1 MKKVLA
7 YIVAFSTMISGFVIA
22 QKGCNEVKDIVK
34 RSSLSQDINNLI
46 GKVKDKF
53 KNKDNEVIEETI
65 KQNET
70 TNSYEETVELTTN
83 SVTEEDII
91 PTTIEETIP
100 EETIPEETIP
110 EETEYQ
116 YSDVEISSFATV
128 DLPLYDEY
136 GNIVCM
142 VEKYEKVIIT
152 DLTNYFN
159 RLVKC
164 KLSDDTVGY
173 IDFTM
178 LELLPET
185 YAEVDISEQKVY
197 CYYQGELVL
206 VADCVTGIPTY
217 GTTKGTN
224 KGYTEIN
231 GKLYNSKLMG
241 NAPSKIFISFNSD
254 GEGFHD
260 ARWRNQFGG
269 DIYLT
274 NGSHGCVN
282 MRLEDVL
289 VLDKYLDKGN
299 KVLVH
304 K

>member
-7 YIVAFSTMISGFVIA
+7 YIIAFSTMISGFVIA
-22 QKGCNEVKDIVK
+22 QKGYDEVKDIVK

-53 KNKDNEVIEETI
+53 KNKDNEVIEEII
-65 KQNET
+65 KET
-70 TNSYEETVELTTN
+70 ENTNSYEETVELTTTP
-83 SVTEEDII
+83 VTEETI
-91 PTTIEETIP
+91 PTTIEETIIEETIP
-100 EETIPEETIP
+100 EETIPEETILEETIP
-110 EETEYQ
+110 EETEYK

-136 GNIVCM
+136 GNILCM

-152 DLTNYFN
+152 DLTNYYN

-164 KLSDDTVGY
+164 KLSDDTIGY

-178 LELLPET
+178 LEILPET

-197 CYYQGELVL
+197 CYYQGELVI

-241 NAPSKIFISFNSD
+241 DAHLRYLFPLIQMVKVFMMLVGAINLEETFI
-254 GEGFHD
+254 
-260 ARWRNQFGG
+260 
-269 DIYLT
+269 
-274 NGSHGCVN
+274 
-282 MRLEDVL
+282 
-289 VLDKYLDKGN
+289 
-299 KVLVH
+299 
-304 K
+304 

>member
-7 YIVAFSTMISGFVIA
+7 YIIAFSTMISGFVIA

-53 KNKDNEVIEETI
+53 KNEDNEVIEETI

-91 PTTIEETIP
+91 PTTI

>member
-22 QKGCNEVKDIVK
+22 QKGCSVVKDNVK
-34 RSSLSQDINNLI
+34 RSSLSQDIDNLLDKI
-46 GKVKDKF
+46 KGKF

-65 KQNET
+65 KET
-70 TNSYEETVELTTN
+70 ENTNSYEETVELTTTP
-83 SVTEEDII
+83 VTEEETI
-91 PTTIEETIP
+91 PTTIEETII

-110 EETEYQ
+110 EETEYK
-116 YSDVEISSFATV
+116 YSDVEIPTFATV

-136 GNIVCM
+136 GNILYM

-152 DLTNYFN
+152 DLTNNFN

-185 YAEVDISEQKVY
+185 YAKVDISEQKVY
-197 CYYQGELVL
+197 CYYQGQLVL
-206 VADCVTGIPTY
+206 TADCVTGIPTY

-224 KGYTEIN
+224 KGYTKIN
-231 GKLYNSKLMG
+231 GKSYNTTLMLDTP
-241 NAPSKIFISFNSD
+241 AEIFISFNPD

-260 ARWRNQFGG
+260 SKRSQFGG
-269 DIYLT
+269 NIYLT

-282 MRLEDVL
+282 MRLEDVK
-289 VLDKYLDKGN
+289 VLDKHLEPGDH
-299 KVLVH
+299 VLVH

>member
-7 YIVAFSTMISGFVIA
+7 YIVAFSTMISGFVIG
-22 QKGCNEVKDIVK
+22 QKGCSVVKNNIK
-34 RSSLSQDINNLI
+34 RSSLSQDIDNLLDKI
-46 GKVKDKF
+46 KGKF
-53 KNKDNEVIEETI
+53 KNKDNVVIEENI
-65 KQNET
+65 KET
-70 TNSYEETVELTTN
+70 ENTNNHEEIEDLTT
-83 SVTEEDII
+83 SPVTEETI

-100 EETIPEETIP
+100 EETIPEETK
-110 EETEYQ
+110 YK
-116 YSDVEISSFATV
+116 YSDVEIPTFATV

-136 GNIVCM
+136 GKILYM

-152 DLTNYFN
+152 DLTNNFD

-197 CYYQGELVL
+197 CYYQGQLVL
-206 VADCVTGIPTY
+206 TADCVTGIPTY

-231 GKLYNSKLMG
+231 GKLYDSKLMG
-241 NAPSKIFISFNSD
+241 GAPSKIFISFNSD

-260 ARWRNQFGG
+260 ARWRSKFGG

-282 MRLEDVL
+282 MKLEDVEIL
-289 VLDKYLDKGN
+289 NEYLHRGD

>member
-22 QKGCNEVKDIVK
+22 QKGYNEVKDIVK

-91 PTTIEETIP
+91 PTTI

-241 NAPSKIFISFNSD
+241 GAPSKIFISFNSD

>member
-22 QKGCNEVKDIVK
+22 QKGYNEVKDIVK

-91 PTTIEETIP
+91 PTTI

-197 CYYQGELVL
+197 CYYQGDLVL

>member
-7 YIVAFSTMISGFVIA
+7 YIVAFSTMISGFILA

-34 RSSLSQDINNLI
+34 SFSLSQDINNLI

-53 KNKDNEVIEETI
+53 KNKDNEVIEEAI

-70 TNSYEETVELTTN
+70 TNSYEETVELTNN

-231 GKLYNSKLMG
+231 GKSYNTTLMLDTP
-241 NAPSKIFISFNSD
+241 AEIFISFNPD

-260 ARWRNQFGG
+260 SKRSQFGG

-282 MRLEDVL
+282 MRLEDVK
-289 VLDKYLDKGN
+289 VLDKHLEPGDH
-299 KVLVH
+299 VLVH

>member
-22 QKGCNEVKDIVK
+22 QKGCSVVKDNIK
-34 RSSLSQDINNLI
+34 RSSLSQDIDNLLDKI
-46 GKVKDKF
+46 KGKF
-53 KNKDNEVIEETI
+53 KNKNNEVIEETI
-65 KQNET
+65 GQTQN
-70 TNSYEETVELTTN
+70 TNSYEETVELTTTP
-83 SVTEEDII
+83 VTEETI
-91 PTTIEETIP
+91 PSTIEETIIEETIP
-100 EETIPEETIP
+100 EETIPK
-110 EETEYQ
+110 ETEYQ
-116 YSDVEISSFATV
+116 YSDVEIPTFATI

-136 GNIVCM
+136 GNILCM

-152 DLTNYFN
+152 DLTNNFN

-241 NAPSKIFISFNSD
+241 GAPSKIFISFNSD

-282 MRLEDVL
+282 MKLEDVE
-289 VLDKYLDKGN
+289 VLDEYLHRGD

>member
-7 YIVAFSTMISGFVIA
+7 YIIAFSTMISGFVIA
-22 QKGCNEVKDIVK
+22 QKGYNEVKDIVK

-91 PTTIEETIP
+91 PTIIEETIP

-197 CYYQGELVL
+197 CYYQGDLVL

-260 ARWRNQFGG
+260 ARWRSKFGG

-282 MRLEDVL
+282 MRLEDVK
-289 VLDKYLDKGN
+289 VLDKHLKAGDH
-299 KVLVH
+299 VLVH

>member
-7 YIVAFSTMISGFVIA
+7 YIIAFSTMISGFVIA
-22 QKGCNEVKDIVK
+22 QKGYNEVKDIVK

-91 PTTIEETIP
+91 PTTI

-197 CYYQGELVL
+197 CYYQGDLVL

-260 ARWRNQFGG
+260 ARWRSKFGG

>member
-7 YIVAFSTMISGFVIA
+7 YIIAFSTMISGFVIA
-22 QKGCNEVKDIVK
+22 QKGYNEVKDIVK

-70 TNSYEETVELTTN
+70 TNSYEEAVELTTN

-91 PTTIEETIP
+91 PTTI